1 MNFENFFNRYAEM
14 DLSLPEVSPKS
25 KRTEVGNDALFQLP
39 FIALVILMLAKDRR
53 KPGVGEIGQFV
64 GESLE
69 ASMPGFKGSSQH
81 LGWSASL
88 RIRTVTALNFLS
100 YIGLV
105 EIDERRG
112 KVLITEFGKKVVSR
126 ATERA
131 DDLAY
136 NLSQVA
142 RSYRNLCIARQLD
155 LQLE

>member
-1 MNFENFFNRYAEM
+1 VNFENFFSRHAET
-14 DLSLPEVSPKS
+14 DLQLSEENVTQ

-53 KPGVGEIGQFV
+53 KPSVSELGQFV

-69 ASMPGFKGSSQH
+69 NSMPGFKGSSQH
-81 LGWSASL
+81 LGWSATL
-88 RIRTVTALNFLS
+88 RIRTVTALNFLD

-112 KVLITEFGKKVVSR
+112 KILITEFGKKVALR
-126 ATERA
+126 ATARA

-142 RSYRNLCIARQLD
+142 RSYRNICIARQLD